1 MNYNLELVKKYLD
14 ESDFEALNNILYAIM
29 NSDEHT
35 LEDLSIL
42 ELLSDD
48 PRIDKESAQVVKE
61 YSNKVVEELKEKQIL
76 ETEEIKEEAIEE
88 EKKKEEVVTPLVE
101 EPNKL
106 EEVEPITNNSK
117 PISEE
122 DAKRNKYEEEY
133 KAYLSSK
140 FILYGLTIKELSFDK
155 SEPHITFDN
164 TKEAKNVIDNLMLN
178 LYQNAKDIPN
188 LGFDLTKLWTTG
200 EEFFTVS
207 LASGQPLNNNSIMDM
222 FQNVEKIVDNTEKNK
237 NYEELLPSNLQNM
250 KALYSGHTP
259 DVPNENF
266 RIGYVNVNGED
277 NFYVVSSSKEKSIR
291 LTEEMGFVPRPI
303 EKSNVVA
310 INTENQNTEK
320 IGVVSEDLSTA
331 LKKEPPEKAKVYT
344 LKPNPRNVSV
354 PNAAYSNIKN
364 IILIIVLVIAVII
377 AVSVMTLRG

>member
-1 MNYNLELVKKYLD
+1 MKYNLELVKKYLD

-35 LEDLSIL
+35 LEDLTIL
-42 ELLSDD
+42 EFLSDD
-48 PRIDKESAQVVKE
+48 PRIDKESAQIVKE

-76 ETEEIKEEAIEE
+76 EAEEIKKEAVEE

-222 FQNVEKIVDNTEKNK
+222 FQNVEKIVDNTEKDK

-250 KALYSGHTP
+250 KALYSGHMP

-291 LTEEMGFVPRPI
+291 LTEEMGFIPRTI
-303 EKSNVVA
+303 GESNVVS
-310 INTENQNTEK
+310 IDTGKQNPEK
-320 IGVVSEDLSTA
+320 IDAVSEDLSTA

>member
-1 MNYNLELVKKYLD
+1 MKYNLELVKKLLD

-29 NSDEHT
+29 NKGEHT

-42 ELLSDD
+42 AFLSDD

-76 ETEEIKEEAIEE
+76 KIEEID
-88 EKKKEEVVTPLVE
+88 KKKPEEVVTPLVE
-101 EPNKL
+101 EP
-106 EEVEPITNNSK
+106 ITNNVK

-122 DAKRNKYEEEY
+122 QAKRNKYEEEY

-140 FILYGLTIKELSFDK
+140 FILYGLTIKELSFNN
-155 SEPHITFDN
+155 SEPHITFEN
-164 TKEAKNVIDNLMLN
+164 NPEARNVIDNLMLN
-178 LYQNAKDIPN
+178 LYQNAKDMPN
-188 LGFDLTKLWTTG
+188 LGFDLTKLFTTG

-222 FQNVEKIVDNTEKNK
+222 FQNVEKIVDNTKKDKDYEK
-237 NYEELLPSNLQNM
+237 LLPSNLQNM

-259 DVPNENF
+259 DVPNGNF

-277 NFYVVSSSKEKSIR
+277 NFYVVSSSKKEAIKLTKEMGFIPR
-291 LTEEMGFVPRPI
+291 TEEMEFIPRTIESNIVPI
-303 EKSNVVA
+303 DTGK
-310 INTENQNTEK
+310 QNTEK

-331 LKKEPPEKAKVYT
+331 INKEPPEKAKVYT
-344 LKPNPRNVSV
+344 LKPNPKNISV
-354 PNAAYSNIKN
+354 PNAAYSNLKN

>member
-1 MNYNLELVKKYLD
+1 MKYNLELVKKYLD

-29 NSDEHT
+29 NKGEHT
-35 LEDLSIL
+35 LEDLTIL
-42 ELLSDD
+42 EFLSDD
-48 PRIDKESAQVVKE
+48 PRINKESAQVVKE

-76 ETEEIKEEAIEE
+76 EAEEIKEEAVEE
-88 EKKKEEVVTPLVE
+88 EKKKEGVVTPLVE

-106 EEVEPITNNSK
+106 EKVEPITNNSK

-122 DAKRNKYEEEY
+122 EAKRNKYEEEY

-164 TKEAKNVIDNLMLN
+164 TKEAKNVIYNLMLN

-207 LASGQPLNNNSIMDM
+207 LASGQPLNNNSIMNM
-222 FQNVEKIVDNTEKNK
+222 FQNVEKIVDNTEKDK

-291 LTEEMGFVPRPI
+291 LTEEMGFIPRTI
-303 EKSNVVA
+303 GESNVVS
-310 INTENQNTEK
+310 IDTGKQNPEK
-320 IGVVSEDLSTA
+320 IDAVSEDLSTA
-331 LKKEPPEKAKVYT
+331 LKKELPEKAKVYT

-354 PNAAYSNIKN
+354 PNAAYSNLKN
-364 IILIIVLVIAVII
+364 IILIIGLIIMVII

>member
-1 MNYNLELVKKYLD
+1 MKYNLELVKKYLD

-42 ELLSDD
+42 EFLSDD

-76 ETEEIKEEAIEE
+76 ETEEIKEEAVEE

-106 EEVEPITNNSK
+106 EEVEPITNNVK
-117 PISEE
+117 TISEE

-207 LASGQPLNNNSIMDM
+207 LASGQPLNNNSIINM
-222 FQNVEKIVDNTEKNK
+222 FQNVEKIVDNTEKDK

-291 LTEEMGFVPRPI
+291 LTEEMGFIPRTI
-303 EKSNVVA
+303 GESNVVS
-310 INTENQNTEK
+310 IDTGKQNSEK
-320 IGVVSEDLSTA
+320 IGAVSEDLSTA
-331 LKKEPPEKAKVYT
+331 VMKEPPEKAKVYT

-354 PNAAYSNIKN
+354 PNAAYSNLKN

>member
-1 MNYNLELVKKYLD
+1 MKYNLELVKKYLD

-29 NSDEHT
+29 NKGEHT
-35 LEDLSIL
+35 LEDLTIL
-42 ELLSDD
+42 EFLSDD
-48 PRIDKESAQVVKE
+48 PRINKESAQVVKE

-76 ETEEIKEEAIEE
+76 EAEEIKEEAVEE
-88 EKKKEEVVTPLVE
+88 EKKKEGVVTPLVE

-106 EEVEPITNNSK
+106 EKVEPITNNSK

-122 DAKRNKYEEEY
+122 EAKRNKYEEEY

-222 FQNVEKIVDNTEKNK
+222 FQNVEKIVDNTEKDK

-291 LTEEMGFVPRPI
+291 LTEEMGFIPRTI
-303 EKSNVVA
+303 GESNVVS
-310 INTENQNTEK
+310 IDTGKQNPEK
-320 IGVVSEDLSTA
+320 IDAVSEDLSTA
-331 LKKEPPEKAKVYT
+331 LKKELPEKAKVYT

-354 PNAAYSNIKN
+354 PNAAYSNLKN
-364 IILIIVLVIAVII
+364 IILIIGLIIMVII

>member
-1 MNYNLELVKKYLD
+1 MKYNLELVKKYLD

-29 NSDEHT
+29 NKGEHT

-42 ELLSDD
+42 EFLSDD
-48 PRIDKESAQVVKE
+48 PRINKESAQVVKE

-76 ETEEIKEEAIEE
+76 EAEEIKEEAVEE
-88 EKKKEEVVTPLVE
+88 EKKKEGVVTPLVE

-106 EEVEPITNNSK
+106 EKVEPITNNSK

-207 LASGQPLNNNSIMDM
+207 LASGQPLNNNSIMNM
-222 FQNVEKIVDNTEKNK
+222 FQNVEKIVDNTEKDK

-266 RIGYVNVNGED
+266 RIGYVNVNGKD

-291 LTEEMGFVPRPI
+291 LTEEMGFIPRTI
-303 EKSNVVA
+303 GESNVVS
-310 INTENQNTEK
+310 IDTGKQNPEK
-320 IGVVSEDLSTA
+320 IDAVSEELSTA
-331 LKKEPPEKAKVYT
+331 LKKELPEKAKVYT

>member
-1 MNYNLELVKKYLD
+1 MKYNLELVKKYLD

-29 NSDEHT
+29 NKGEHT
-35 LEDLSIL
+35 LEDLTIL
-42 ELLSDD
+42 EFLSDD
-48 PRIDKESAQVVKE
+48 PRINKESAQVVKE

-76 ETEEIKEEAIEE
+76 EAEEIKEEAVEE
-88 EKKKEEVVTPLVE
+88 EKKKEGVVTPLVE

-106 EEVEPITNNSK
+106 EKVEPITNNSK

-222 FQNVEKIVDNTEKNK
+222 FQNVEKIVDNTEKDK

-291 LTEEMGFVPRPI
+291 LTEEMGFIPRTI
-303 EKSNVVA
+303 GESNVVS
-310 INTENQNTEK
+310 IDTGKQNPEK
-320 IGVVSEDLSTA
+320 IDAVSEDLSTA
-331 LKKEPPEKAKVYT
+331 VKKEPPEKAKVYT

-354 PNAAYSNIKN
+354 PNAAYSNLKN

>member
-1 MNYNLELVKKYLD
+1 MKYNLELVKKYLD

-35 LEDLSIL
+35 LEDLTIL
-42 ELLSDD
+42 EFLSDD
-48 PRIDKESAQVVKE
+48 PRINKESAQVVKE

-76 ETEEIKEEAIEE
+76 EAEEIKEEAVEE
-88 EKKKEEVVTPLVE
+88 EKKKEGVVTPLVE

-222 FQNVEKIVDNTEKNK
+222 FQNVEKIVDNTEKDK

-291 LTEEMGFVPRPI
+291 LTEEMGFIPRTI
-303 EKSNVVA
+303 GESNVVS
-310 INTENQNTEK
+310 IDTGKQNPEK
-320 IGVVSEDLSTA
+320 IDAVSEDLSTA

>member
-1 MNYNLELVKKYLD
+1 MKYNLELVKKYLD

-35 LEDLSIL
+35 LEDLTIL
-42 ELLSDD
+42 EFLSDD

-76 ETEEIKEEAIEE
+76 EAEEIKEEAVEE
-88 EKKKEEVVTPLVE
+88 EKKKEKVVTPLVE

-122 DAKRNKYEEEY
+122 ETKRNKYEEEY

-222 FQNVEKIVDNTEKNK
+222 FQNVEKIVDNTEKDK

-277 NFYVVSSSKEKSIR
+277 NFYVVSNSKEKSIR
-291 LTEEMGFVPRPI
+291 LTEEMGFIPRTI
-303 EKSNVVA
+303 GESNVVS
-310 INTENQNTEK
+310 IDTGKQNPEK
-320 IGVVSEDLSTA
+320 IDAVSEDLSTA

>member
-1 MNYNLELVKKYLD
+1 MKYNLELVKKYLD

-29 NSDEHT
+29 NKGEHT
-35 LEDLSIL
+35 LEDLTIL
-42 ELLSDD
+42 EFLSDD
-48 PRIDKESAQVVKE
+48 PRINKESAQVVKE

-76 ETEEIKEEAIEE
+76 EAEEIKEEAVEE

-106 EEVEPITNNSK
+106 EKVEPITNNSK

-207 LASGQPLNNNSIMDM
+207 LASGQPLNNNSIINM
-222 FQNVEKIVDNTEKNK
+222 FQNVEKIVDNTEKDK

-291 LTEEMGFVPRPI
+291 LTEEMGFIPRTI
-303 EKSNVVA
+303 GESNVVS
-310 INTENQNTEK
+310 IDTGKQNPEK
-320 IGVVSEDLSTA
+320 IDAVSEDLSTA
-331 LKKEPPEKAKVYT
+331 VKKEPPEKAKVYT

-354 PNAAYSNIKN
+354 PNAAYSNLKN